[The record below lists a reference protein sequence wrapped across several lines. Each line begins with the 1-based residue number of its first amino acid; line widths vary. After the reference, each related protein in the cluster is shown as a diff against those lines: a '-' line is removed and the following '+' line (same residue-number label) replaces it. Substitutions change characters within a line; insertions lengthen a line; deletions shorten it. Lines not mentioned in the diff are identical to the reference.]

1 MIVGDEIMEVVT
13 FPSSTSCTVNRGA
26 EGTTATA
33 HSDGITVH
41 GISTKA
47 ATQTDTARDI
57 DAAETIV
64 LVQSAAGVDVDDFI
78 KINNEFFRITSSATI
93 TTGLTTIVLAEE
105 KAAESFDRQDTKI
118 RYLYS
123 QVRLTGH
130 DFLDIGT
137 GNKSDTNFPG
147 TSVNAPAPG
156 NEVTEDFPGRVFYVS
171 TDQDGNFKVGRYFK
185 VNQATGATT
194 LNASS
199 FDLSGLSSLR
209 LGSIGAQIG
218 ESINEFSSDVT
229 LSANSN
235 SKCPTQKATKT
246 YVDNN
251 IASSAKDGFFY
262 GIS

>member
-1 MIVGDEIMEVVT
+1 MVANSSYAPANGRGELGVNRGALGSTPAAHDGLTNIIRYAYTGDLTLGASVADASATTITVSSISNLDTGGYMVVGNEIMEVVT

-33 HSDGITVH
+33 HSDGITVY

-57 DAAETIV
+57 DSAEAII
-64 LVQSAAGVDVDDFI
+64 LMESAAGIDANDFL
-78 KINNEFFRITSSATI
+78 KIDNEFFRVTTSETI
-93 TTGLTTIVLAEE
+93 ATGLTTIVLAEE

-130 DFLDIGT
+130 DFLDIGC

-147 TSVNAPAPG
+147 TPVNAPAPG

-171 TDQDGNFKVGRYFK
+171 TDQDGN
-185 VNQATGATT
+185 
-194 LNASS
+194 
-199 FDLSGLSSLR
+199 LSL
-209 LGSIGAQIG
+209 IHI
-218 ESINEFSSDVT
+218 
-229 LSANSN
+229 
-235 SKCPTQKATKT
+235 
-246 YVDNN
+246 
-251 IASSAKDGFFY
+251 
-262 GIS
+262 